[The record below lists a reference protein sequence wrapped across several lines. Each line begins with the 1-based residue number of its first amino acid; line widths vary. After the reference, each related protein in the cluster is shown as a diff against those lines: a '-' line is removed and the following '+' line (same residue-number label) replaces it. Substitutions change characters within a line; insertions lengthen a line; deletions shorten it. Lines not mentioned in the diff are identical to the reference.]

1 MYRLNLSLMGAS
13 ASEWADQQIGE
24 MIIEAIG
31 EVVGSDQSADNKEK
45 MITALIRRQN
55 AFFDKAGTDRIW
67 DSPEHFFN
75 ENEVVGKKLI
85 RLGKNS
91 N

>member
-55 AFFDKAGTDRIW
+55 AFLTKPGLTGYGIVQSIFSMKM
-67 DSPEHFFN
+67 
-75 ENEVVGKKLI
+75 K
-85 RLGKNS
+85 
-91 N
+91 

>member
-1 MYRLNLSLMGAS
+1 MYGLNLNGAS

-24 MIIEAIG
+24 MIFEVIG
-31 EVVGSDQSADNKEK
+31 EVVESDHSADNKEK

-55 AFFDKAGTDRIW
+55 AFFDKAGTDRVW